1 MVKDF
6 DSVYA
11 LAVERGNAAKATEP
25 RALAAR
31 YEPAT
36 GKVIVDLDNGC
47 AFIFPARSAQGLNK
61 ATDEQLSQ
69 IEVLPTGVG
78 LHWEA
83 LDADLSVTGL
93 VAGLFGSKHWMQELA
108 RRGGQSKSEAKANAA
123 RDNGKKGGRPLRD
136 KNMAA

>member
-11 LAVERGNAAKATEP
+11 LSVERGNAARTTEP
-25 RALAAR
+25 RALAAH
-31 YEPAT
+31 YEAAT

-47 AFIFPARSAQGLNK
+47 AFIFPARSVQGLDK

-93 VAGLFGSKHWMQELA
+93 VAGLFGSRRWMQELA